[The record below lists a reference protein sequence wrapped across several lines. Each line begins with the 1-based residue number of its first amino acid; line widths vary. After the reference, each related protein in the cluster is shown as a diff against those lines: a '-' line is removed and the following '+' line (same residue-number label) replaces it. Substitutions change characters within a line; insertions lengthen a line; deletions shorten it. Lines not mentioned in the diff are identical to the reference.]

1 LRKKGTKLHQIFH
14 NTKESL
20 AHILDGYSFPEP
32 YFREKLEQFVHTLM
46 RTLRDPSLPLLELQ
60 ELISSIQGR
69 IPAAVEKNIYKL
81 MSQYANNL
89 TSVLA
94 QFPSQQ
100 IASVIDTYANTIE
113 KKQERDA
120 FFQNV
125 QGLVQLVQRYRNGI
139 KGHMKS
145 VIQNLLQHYL
155 LVESQF
161 QAGNYD
167 KCINTLRDVHK
178 DNMSEVLKVRVVFVC
193 FI

>member
-1 LRKKGTKLHQIFH
+1 
-14 NTKESL
+14 
-20 AHILDGYSFPEP
+20 
-32 YFREKLEQFVHTLM
+32 M